1 MTAAVE
7 PVSRADLARLEE
19 RIVIAIATA
28 ANTIVD
34 AIRQTSAE
42 QNANREAMADRIME
56 QGSAFLRA
64 ALDDAAPRAV
74 DIGPAAANDT
84 DATPYAPGP
93 TTPPGGP
100 ANEGGP

>member
-7 PVSRADLARLEE
+7 PVSRADIARMEE

-42 QNANREAMADRIME
+42 QNAKREAMADRIIE

-64 ALDDAAPRAV
+64 ARDDAAPRAV

-84 DATPYAPGP
+84 DETPYAPGP

-100 ANEGGP
+100 ANEDGP